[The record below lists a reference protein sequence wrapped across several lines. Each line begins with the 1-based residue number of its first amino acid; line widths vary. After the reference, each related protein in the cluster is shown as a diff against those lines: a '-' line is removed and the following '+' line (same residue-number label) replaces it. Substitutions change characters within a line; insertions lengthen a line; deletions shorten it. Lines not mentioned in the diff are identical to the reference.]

1 MNSLHLVL
9 SVMNVFAGI
18 SGLTVAF
25 LTAIDSFW
33 DRVALNRTGRN
44 GLLRSINRMNVR
56 EALFG
61 LTIELLIAFI
71 ALWALVVP
79 SEEPLTSRVI
89 VGQAIYFVIAATLM
103 LLLLPNMWLRRV
115 IRVNSMESGAEAKVE
130 TLTITSTEKK

>member
-18 SGLTVAF
+18 SGLTIAF
-25 LTAIDSFW
+25 LTAVDSFW

-79 SEEPLTSRVI
+79 SGEPLTSRVI
-89 VGQAIYFVIAATLM
+89 VSQTIYFVIAATLM

-115 IRVNSMESGAEAKVE
+115 IRVNSLESGTEAKVE

>member
-9 SVMNVFAGI
+9 SMMNVFAGI

-25 LTAIDSFW
+25 LTAVDSFW

-61 LTIELLIAFI
+61 LMVELLITFI

-79 SEEPLTSRVI
+79 SEGPLDTRVLI
-89 VGQAIYFVIAATLM
+89 SQTVYFVIATTLM
-103 LLLLPNMWLRRV
+103 LLLLQNMWLRRV
-115 IRVNSMESGAEAKVE
+115 IRVNSMESGTEDKVE

>member
-25 LTAIDSFW
+25 LTAVDSFW

-115 IRVNSMESGAEAKVE
+115 IRVNSMESGTEAKVE